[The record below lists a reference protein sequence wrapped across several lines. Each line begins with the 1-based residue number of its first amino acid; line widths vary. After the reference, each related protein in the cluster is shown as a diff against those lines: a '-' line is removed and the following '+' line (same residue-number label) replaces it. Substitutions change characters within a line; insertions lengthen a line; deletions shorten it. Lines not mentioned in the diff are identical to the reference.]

1 MKQVENL
8 LSEASLEALRSLK
21 GKTLVAIFTTRLKL
35 ESPAFVSFVART
47 EAGDVI
53 AELHDEGFRHPL
65 VYDPLTNSYDITLMT
80 VRHCTRSETEGR
92 IGDFIYPDKTR
103 APLHRRAHRIGKRI
117 ERVVVLLENFWANDP
132 RENPDDPVDLPEEDW
147 VYVREPRAIAL
158 VLEDETLLFDK
169 GGLGWGTIWDITR
182 TPGKELRLPEDF
194 TEYEAID
201 L

>member
-1 MKQVENL
+1 MKQVETL
-8 LSEASLEALRSLK
+8 LSETSLEALRSLK
-21 GKTLVAIFTTRLKL
+21 GEKLVAIFTDNRWLRDG
-35 ESPAFVSFVART
+35 AFVSFVVRT
-47 EAGDVI
+47 EVGDVI

-65 VYDPLTNSYDITLMT
+65 VYDPITNSYDITLMT

-92 IGDFIYPDKTR
+92 IGDIIYPDKTR
-103 APLHRRAHRIGKRI
+103 IPLHRRAHRIGKRI

-182 TPGKELRLPEDF
+182 TPGKELKLPEDF
-194 TEYEAID
+194 TDYEAID

>member
-8 LSEASLEALRSLK
+8 LSETSLEALRSLK
-21 GKTLVAIFTTRLKL
+21 GEKLVAIFTDNRWLRDG
-35 ESPAFVSFVART
+35 AFVSFVVRT
-47 EAGDVI
+47 EVGDVI

-65 VYDPLTNSYDITLMT
+65 VYDPITNSYDITLMT
-80 VRHCTRSETEGR
+80 VRRCTRSETEGR
-92 IGDFIYPDKTR
+92 IGDIIHPDKTR
-103 APLHRRAHRIGKRI
+103 IPLHRRAHRIGKRI

-182 TPGKELRLPEDF
+182 TPGKELKLPEDF